1 MVASPLGS
9 FNSTA
14 MVMRFIANNAVHV
27 NGAVRFP

>member
-1 MVASPLGS
+1 MPAMDS

-14 MVMRFIANNAVHV
+14 MVMRYLAQNQVHV